1 MQFTSFTSIRF
12 ILFLLLVAAV
22 DFALPRKLRSKWL
35 FAVSLVFY
43 ACLDLRF
50 LPLLLIVILT
60 AWLGGRA
67 IEADRL
73 KAGIPEGAGAGSSMS
88 FAVSV
93 LVETGILVLF
103 RSAGF
108 FADNLQMLKNAL
120 HGGNAAVQA
129 GSRPDIFLFI
139 VPIGI
144 SFYILQ
150 AIGYLIDVKRGT
162 VPAEK
167 DPVTLGLFIAFFPQL
182 TSGPIERAGHMLP
195 QFRKGPE
202 GFDPDRIRDGALT
215 MLWGYFL
222 KMVIADR
229 AALLPDTLYR
239 SPESYGGAVTLL
251 VIILYCFQLYCDFAG
266 YSAIAIGAGRVLGV
280 DLIENFRSPF
290 LSGSLTELWRRWHI
304 SLSSWLKDYIYIP
317 LGGNRKGTARKY
329 LNILLVFAVSG
340 FWHGAAWTCIVWGLL
355 QGILQIIG
363 RLMMPVRD
371 ALVSAF
377 HVDRRSFSH
386 RAAKTVFTF
395 MMFVFT
401 FVFFRAPTM
410 KAAVQVFTNLF
421 EPRLWELTGGKLME
435 MGAGMPDMV
444 LLALSL
450 GILVFADIAG
460 YRGIRMQDRLKRQ
473 SLPFRW
479 IVYIAA
485 VLLIAVCGMWGPGYS
500 AASFIYAHF

>member
-1 MQFTSFTSIRF
+1 M
-12 ILFLLLVAAV
+12 
-22 DFALPRKLRSKWL
+22 DFMLPRKLRSKWL

-43 ACLDLRF
+43 ACLDIRF
-50 LPLLLIVILT
+50 LPLLIVVILT

-73 KAGIPEGAGAGSSMS
+73 KAGVPEGERAGRSIS
-88 FAVSV
+88 FTVSV
-93 LVETGILVLF
+93 LVEAGILILF

-108 FADNLQMLKNAL
+108 FADNLTLLKNAL
-120 HGGNAAVQA
+120 HGGATEA
-129 GSRPDIFLFI
+129 GGRPDIFLFI

-150 AIGYLIDVKRGT
+150 AIGYLVDVKRGT

-167 DPVTLGLFIAFFPQL
+167 DPVSLGLFISFFPQL

-195 QFRKGPE
+195 QYRKGPD
-202 GFDPDRIRDGALT
+202 GFDPDRIRDGALI

-229 AALLPDTLYR
+229 AAVLPDALYG
-239 SPESYGGAVTLL
+239 SPESCGGAVTLT
-251 VIILYCFQLYCDFAG
+251 VIMLYCFQLYSDFAG
-266 YSAIAIGAGRVLGV
+266 YSAIAIGAARVLGV
-280 DLIENFRSPF
+280 ELCENFNSPF
-290 LSGSLTELWRRWHI
+290 LSSSLTELWRRWHI

-317 LGGNRKGTARKY
+317 LGGSRKGTARKY

-340 FWHGAAWTCIVWGLL
+340 FWHGAAWTFLVWGLL
-355 QGILQIIG
+355 QGILQIAG

-377 HVDRRSFSH
+377 RIDRRSFSH
-386 RAAKTVFTF
+386 RAVRILFTF

-401 FVFFRAPTM
+401 FVFFRAPDM
-410 KAAVQVFTNLF
+410 KTAVLVLSRLF
-421 EPRLWELTGGKLME
+421 EPRMWELTGGKLME
-435 MGAGMPDMV
+435 MGLDMPNMV
-444 LLALSL
+444 LLCLSL
-450 GILVFADIAG
+450 GILVFADITR
-460 YRGIRMQDRLKRQ
+460 YRGISLSERLRRQ

-485 VLLIAVCGMWGPGYS
+485 VLLIAVCGIWGPGYS